1 MYNHRIDKTA
11 VLFVLCSLIV
21 GIGIGVALV
30 FLFTVK
36 LKILPPCDFLITT
49 GNCAKLLS
57 PSDSPTPSPSPMQS
71 GKIDEQINSRE
82 LITEFINADYRVLKV
97 VRNPFAPYTLIVA
110 TRRSKNFTS
119 DGRIDNDEY
128 CGGLYTFAS
137 CFFFVEPQY
146 VFKTDPHPRF
156 IAEWKGT
163 SGDGLNHDS
172 IKFKDADTLEF
183 NSSVGDAGAG
193 LFISSELN
201 LRTGVVKEISRK
213 QTE

>member
-1 MYNHRIDKTA
+1 
-11 VLFVLCSLIV
+11 
-21 GIGIGVALV
+21 
-30 FLFTVK
+30 
-36 LKILPPCDFLITT
+36 
-49 GNCAKLLS
+49 
-57 PSDSPTPSPSPMQS
+57 MQS

-119 DGRIDNDEY
+119 DGRIGNDEY
-128 CGGLYTFAS
+128 CGGLYTFSS

-163 SGDGLNHDS
+163 SGDSLDHDS
-172 IKFKDADTLEF
+172 IKFKDTDMLEF
-183 NSSVGDAGAG
+183 DSDVGDAGAG

-201 LRTGVVKEISRK
+201 LKTGVVKEISRK
-213 QTE
+213 QTK